1 MSAPNYINAND
12 FIETLKSHGLV
23 IVSIR
28 EFEAGKDLIRKRLMK
43 RKALSLKEIA
53 DHKLLPVNAKKTV
66 NDWIINGKIKPTET
80 YQEASGKR
88 RVMVLTSAIRRLG
101 YED

>member
-1 MSAPNYINAND
+1 MAAINYINAND
-12 FIETLKSHGLV
+12 FMETLRANGLV
-23 IVSIR
+23 IVSVS
-28 EFEAGKDLIRKRLMK
+28 EYEATKNLVRKRLMK

-53 DHKLLPVNAKKTV
+53 DHNLLPMKSKKGVNY
-66 NDWIINGKIKPTET
+66 WILNGKIKPTET
-80 YQEASGKR
+80 YCEATGKK

>member
-1 MSAPNYINAND
+1 MAAINYINAND
-12 FIETLKSHGLV
+12 FMETLRANGLV
-23 IVSIR
+23 IVSVA
-28 EFEAGKDLIRKRLMK
+28 EYEATKDMARKRLMK

-53 DHKLLPVNAKKTV
+53 DHNLLAMKSKKGVNY
-66 NDWIINGKIKPTET
+66 WILNGKIKPTET
-80 YQEASGKR
+80 YTEASGKK

>member
-1 MSAPNYINAND
+1 MAAINYINAND
-12 FIETLKSHGLV
+12 FIEALLAKGLV
-23 IVSIR
+23 IVSVS
-28 EFEAGKDLIRKRLMK
+28 EYEATKDMARKRLMK

-53 DHKLLPVNAKKTV
+53 DHRLLPVKSKKTV
-66 NDWIINGKIKPTET
+66 NNWIVNGRIKPTET
-80 YQEASGKR
+80 YTEASGTK

>member
-1 MSAPNYINAND
+1 MAAQNYINAND

-23 IVSIR
+23 IVSIH
-28 EFEAGKDLIRKRLMK
+28 EFEAGKDLVRKKLMR
-43 RKALSLKEIA
+43 RKSLSLKEIA
-53 DHKLLPVNAKKTV
+53 DHELLPVKNKKTV
-66 NDWIINGKIKPTET
+66 NDWIINGTIRPTEA
-80 YQEASGKR
+80 YQEVNGRK

>member
-1 MSAPNYINAND
+1 MSATNYINAND

-28 EFEAGKDLIRKRLMK
+28 EFEAGKDAARKRLMK
-43 RKALSLKEIA
+43 RKSLCLKEIS
-53 DHKLLPVNAKKTV
+53 DHRLLPVKNKKTV
-66 NDWIINGKIKPTET
+66 NDWIINGKIKPNET
-80 YQEASGKR
+80 YQESTGRK
-88 RVMVLTSAIRRLG
+88 RVMILTTAIRRLG